1 MIILALALATL
12 GIQEPPAT
20 TAGDLSRMC
29 LAGVGGDRKASVR
42 CGGYIDAVAA
52 GLSESGETSC
62 LAQTS
67 YDPDAAM
74 WAYVDWLGENPQ
86 DPTVDAS
93 AGVMTALVSKWP
105 CGWTK
110 D

>member
-1 MIILALALATL
+1 VILLALALASL
-12 GIQEPPAT
+12 AVQEPPAT
-20 TAGDLSRMC
+20 SAGDLSKTC
-29 LAGVGGDRKASVR
+29 LAGVGGDRGSSVR
-42 CGGYIDAVAA
+42 CGEYIDAVAT

-62 LAQTS
+62 LAQTA
-67 YDPDAAM
+67 YDPEAAM
-74 WAYVDWLGENPQ
+74 WAYVDWLAENPQ